1 VWYFHGRLRSSTG
14 SADPI
19 ELRARTSLG
28 LAQPARPE
36 PPYTAPLTAA
46 SAPVSL
52 VGLRQSLVS
61 LSGYDGSAGTLVDTN
76 VWIVCIDEA
85 SAWHEWA
92 VEQLQ
97 VLSQQSPLRVNL
109 IVYTELL
116 VPGPDVAAL
125 DGLLD
130 VYEVQRSALP
140 WACAALAAAAFALY
154 RRRGGAKQ
162 TPLSAFYIGAHAA
175 VSNLSVLTRDPAPY
189 KSYFP
194 RLHLRAP

>member
-1 VWYFHGRLRSSTG
+1 MV
-14 SADPI
+14 
-19 ELRARTSLG
+19 
-28 LAQPARPE
+28 
-36 PPYTAPLTAA
+36 AA
-46 SAPVSL
+46 
-52 VGLRQSLVS
+52 S

-76 VWIVCIDEA
+76 VWIDCIDEA

-97 VLSQQSPLRVNL
+97 VLSQQSPLHVNL

-125 DGLLD
+125 DALLD
-130 VYEVQRSALP
+130 VYEVQRTALP
-140 WACAALAAAAFALY
+140 WACAALAAAAFARY
-154 RRRGGAKQ
+154 RRRGGSKQ
-162 TPLSAFYIGAHAA
+162 KPMPDFYIGAHAA

-194 RLHLRAP
+194 RLRLRAP